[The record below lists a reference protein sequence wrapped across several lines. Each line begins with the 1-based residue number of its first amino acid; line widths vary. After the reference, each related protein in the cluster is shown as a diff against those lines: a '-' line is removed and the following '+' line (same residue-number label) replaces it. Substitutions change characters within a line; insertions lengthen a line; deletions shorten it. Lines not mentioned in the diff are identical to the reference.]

1 MLARLILGE
10 IAAARYDSEMSV
22 SEEREESDLPGEELA
37 RDERLPREHYLPLRR
52 SIVTRALTATL
63 PCGGPQEEFREFC
76 RLLEAVVH
84 DGCRAHLAELKEAY
98 LPFDPDCETLP
109 RPALDSAANHDQV
122 ARVFA
127 AFAELLTQANF
138 RKLTRAEVDQ
148 AANAASEWGLDL
160 HVDYECF
167 ERLEVYVR
175 GDVIGR
181 RERRVWWNWFRSEM
195 ARVPTYQRLALIF
208 RLKSASDQ
216 EDAAAAHPIT
226 LKLFKN
232 IPKAD
237 VDTLL
242 PGTRVRMT
250 WFDHGQIVLP
260 TLSGVALTLFKLVQG
275 VLAVASLS
283 LMGLLSLLGL
293 IGGTIGYGVK
303 SFHGYLR
310 TKERYHFTL
319 TRNLYFRNLDNNAGV
334 LHRLVDE
341 AEEQEFR
348 ELLLGWSLLWHAGR
362 SGMTE
367 ERLDEAAERWLAN
380 EMGIS
385 ADFECDDAL
394 ESLRDL
400 QLVERH
406 DDAWRAVPLPLAC
419 ERLRAR
425 RLMGICPTSSIR
437 GTHGPHFTDK
447 KRPRRKAEA

>member
-1 MLARLILGE
+1 MSGGE
-10 IAAARYDSEMSV
+10 EC
-22 SEEREESDLPGEELA
+22 EPTDLPGEELA
-37 RDERLPREHYLPLRR
+37 RDERLPREHYLPIRR
-52 SIVTRALTATL
+52 SIVIRALTATL

-84 DGCRAHLAELKEAY
+84 DDCRARLAELKNAY
-98 LPFDPDCETLP
+98 LPFDPDSETLP
-109 RPALDSAANHDQV
+109 RPALDEAAERQQSA
-122 ARVFA
+122 RLFA
-127 AFAELLTQANF
+127 AFAELLAQANF
-138 RKLTRAEVDQ
+138 RRLTRAEVAQ
-148 AANAASEWGLDL
+148 AASAASEWGLDL
-160 HVDYECF
+160 CVDYDCF
-167 ERLEVYVR
+167 ERLEVFVR
-175 GDVIGR
+175 GDVVGR
-181 RERRVWWNWFRSEM
+181 RETRKWWNFFRPVSTS
-195 ARVPTYQRLALIF
+195 VPTYQRLALIF
-208 RLKSASDQ
+208 RLKAPSPQEEASAT
-216 EDAAAAHPIT
+216 HPIT

-242 PGTRVRMT
+242 PGTQVRMT

-260 TLSGVALTLFKLVQG
+260 TLSGVALTLVKLVHA

-303 SFHGYLR
+303 SFFGYLR

-362 SGMTE
+362 SGLTE
-367 ERLDEAAERWLAN
+367 ERLDVAAERWLA
-380 EMGIS
+380 EELGIV

-394 ESLRDL
+394 AGLAEL
-400 QLVERH
+400 QLVEQQQE
-406 DDAWRAVPLPLAC
+406 AWRAIPLPLAC

-425 RLMGICPTSSIR
+425 RLQGICPTRLGSSLQP
-437 GTHGPHFTDK
+437 PHFANKT
-447 KRPRRKAEA
+447 RPRRNADAIPPG